1 VEDYRRQAERF
12 LSSETQFHLGIL
24 PTEQPHAATRGLA
37 ETLQSDCAAGV
48 RMLQAVDQ
56 DVAAM
61 ARRVLDGPEVE
72 RLVAVLSDA
81 LSSGG
86 RVCFAGCG
94 ATGRLSIMLE
104 AMWRRFWRE
113 FAQQR
118 PALASLS
125 AEMADRVVSIMTGG
139 DYALIR
145 SVEGFEDYT
154 SFGRQQVRE
163 ADLREGDVLV
173 AISEGGETSSVI
185 GTLLESLDRGAH
197 AFFVFNNPA
206 EILAAHIE
214 RSAEVINHP
223 AVTVIDIATGPMA
236 LTGSTRMQATTA
248 ELLVVG
254 AALERALS
262 RVLPKVLPPDE
273 LASIP
278 AEWLDPAVGPEEFE
292 ALLDDLAAPAAV
304 DAICAWIDIEH
315 QLYTDGGLITYY
327 AGDCLLDIFT
337 DTTER
342 APTFMLPPFRKCDD
356 SVSPPSWA
364 FVKDP
369 LLGTPEA
376 WLHVLGRAPRCL
388 DWDGDRY
395 RELDGPASVCAN
407 PLRLG
412 ADELM
417 KFLIGSDADAS
428 RTDVEPNVAMQVL
441 LCSELEAADGA
452 KWQEAFLQAAE
463 PFARRL
469 AAVIGATAAA
479 PAGVEQVL
487 RVPCRIAPTALRLWD
502 RLATKLVLNTVSTA
516 TMGKLGRLV
525 SNWMANVETSNKKL
539 IDRGTRL
546 VAELA
551 GLDYETACI
560 ELHRT
565 IAELQA
571 TARPGDARVSPVAA
585 TVERL
590 GRAQ

>member
-1 VEDYRRQAERF
+1 MEDYRRRAEQF

-37 ETLQSDCAAGV
+37 ETLQSDCAGGV

-56 DVAAM
+56 DVATM
-61 ARRVLDGPEVE
+61 AGRVLDGAELE
-72 RLVAVLSDA
+72 RLVAVLGDA
-81 LSSGG
+81 LSTGR
-86 RVCFAGCG
+86 RVCFSGCG

-118 PALASLS
+118 PALATLS
-125 AEMADRVVSIMTGG
+125 AEMADRIVSIMTGG

-154 SFGRQQVRE
+154 SFGRQQVIE

-206 EILAAHIE
+206 EILATHIE

-262 RVLPKVLPPDE
+262 RTLPRVLPPDE
-273 LASIP
+273 LASVPECWLQP
-278 AEWLDPAVGPEEFE
+278 AAGPAEFE

-304 DAICAWIDIEH
+304 EAIVAWIDIEH
-315 QLYTDGGLITYY
+315 DLYAEHGLITYY

-356 SVSPPSWA
+356 GISPPSWA

-369 LLGTPEA
+369 LRPTPEA
-376 WLHVLGRAPRCL
+376 WLRVLGRAPRCL

-395 RELDGPASVCAN
+395 RDLGGPASVCAN

-417 KFLIGSDADAS
+417 KFLIGRDADAS
-428 RTDVEPNVAMQVL
+428 RTAVEPNVAMQVL
-441 LCSELEAADGA
+441 LGSEFEAVDAST
-452 KWQEAFLQAAE
+452 WQEAFLHAAE
-463 PFARRL
+463 PFARRI

-479 PAGVEQVL
+479 PAGVEHVL
-487 RVPCRIAPTALRLWD
+487 RVPCRIVPTPLRLWD

-565 IAELQA
+565 IAELEA